1 MYLIKQKQKEKGEI
15 YMTQQSVRE
24 RYIKRIER
32 EKQIY
37 IANVTGI
44 PTSVL
49 TQFKQ
54 GKKELFQESLQT
66 LNDYLDGK
74 LEQD

>member
-1 MYLIKQKQKEKGEI
+1 
-15 YMTQQSVRE
+15 MTQQSVRE
-24 RYIKRIER
+24 RYIKRIIR

-37 IANVTGI
+37 ISNVTGI

-54 GKKELFQESLQT
+54 GKKELFPESLQT

-74 LEQD
+74 LDKE

>member
-1 MYLIKQKQKEKGEI
+1 
-15 YMTQQSVRE
+15 MTQQSVRE

-54 GKKELFQESLQT
+54 GKKELFPESLQM

-74 LEQD
+74 LEKN